1 MQIYELELKVEKLEK
16 ELRENQQ
23 DTMKALDK
31 RRELEIK
38 QVEQVHEFEKLEHN
52 VADLLKSRQRAL
64 SLYSNSRQ
72 VRTDTTLLN
81 AAINNHATKI
91 SRSSYAN
98 QRRGLR

>member
-1 MQIYELELKVEKLEK
+1 MEKLEK

-23 DTMKALDK
+23 DTIKALDK

-72 VRTDTTLLN
+72 VRTDASILN
-81 AAINNHATKI
+81 TAITAHASKL
-91 SRSSYAN
+91 SRSN
-98 QRRGLR
+98 QRRGLREKSSLHL